1 MPQAVNCKIRGM
13 GIQENLRNSE
23 KIESILVT
31 SWPGL
36 DRQTLLKD
44 WESEKI
50 ENILVTSRLEVDE
63 QKIQEDCES
72 EKTLGVPPSVSRTSW
87 WIVQKGYRFC
97 LETGEVGEG
106 PEFDNMLEERE
117 DVDKIFK
124 EEKERQ
130 EIC

>member
-1 MPQAVNCKIRGM
+1 M

-31 SWPGL
+31 SWPGF
-36 DRQTLLKD
+36 DEQKQLKD

-50 ENILVTSRLEVDE
+50 EKILVTSRLEVDE

-87 WIVQKGYRFC
+87 WIVQKSFRSGLDF
-97 LETGEVGEG
+97 
-106 PEFDNMLEERE
+106 MWEERE

>member
-1 MPQAVNCKIRGM
+1 MPQAVNCKIRGT
-13 GIQENLRNSE
+13 GIQENLRNSK

-31 SWPGL
+31 SWPGFNE
-36 DRQTLLKD
+36 QTLLKD
-44 WESEKI
+44 LESEKI
-50 ENILVTSRLEVDE
+50 EKILVTSRLEVDE

-87 WIVQKGYRFC
+87 WIVQKGFRSGLDF
-97 LETGEVGEG
+97 
-106 PEFDNMLEERE
+106 MWEERE
-117 DVDKIFK
+117 DVDEIFK